1 MLTVILLIAARTSV
15 RAAELLLSNGDF
27 ETVKDAKPADWGLG
41 EGATWE
47 SEGANHFLR
56 LTSPRPEAN
65 VNVYRAV
72 SIPPDVKA
80 VELSYKVRYEG
91 VKRGSKAWFD
101 ARIMMNWKDAQQ
113 NAIQP
118 GPKHPNFTG
127 TSKGWV
133 ERSQQIRV
141 PEGATT
147 LEMIFALFQAQSGQ
161 VDFDDVRLTPIP
173 VSVID
178 QAEAAAKAK
187 DAARIA
193 ALPRPKPQVPV
204 PPADK
209 LPKMLKVAGN
219 QLLDADG
226 KPVWLQGVAVPSLEY
241 SAGGEKVLESIRVA
255 IDGWK
260 ADVIRLPIRENFWA
274 GAGPYQNDGGMKY
287 RQLIED
293 AVNLC
298 AGKGAYIVL
307 DLHDF
312 RAPREK
318 HVAFWS
324 AVASKY
330 ANHPAVLFE
339 LFNEPHG
346 ISWDVWRDGGKVFD
360 KKKADDKL
368 AENQQNMLAF
378 ESVGMQKLLDAVRAT
393 GAKNVVIAGGL
404 DWGYDLAGVTTGG
417 FDLKDA
423 AGNGVVYSSHVYPW
437 KSDWQHKFLDAAA
450 KHPVFIGECGAEEKY
465 PEWVPPQ
472 HREDGRVWSP
482 DMIGT
487 IQAHKLH
494 WTAWAFHPKVS
505 PALLNDWDY
514 TPSPQWGA
522 YVKRALTGETFEVK
536 KLR

>member
-1 MLTVILLIAARTSV
+1 
-15 RAAELLLSNGDF
+15 
-27 ETVKDAKPADWGLG
+27 LG

-47 SEGANHFLR
+47 AEGTNHFLR
-56 LTSPRPEAN
+56 LTSPRPETN

-72 SIPPDVKA
+72 SIPPGVKA
-80 VELSYKVRYEG
+80 VELSFKVRYEG
-91 VKRGSKAWFD
+91 VKRGSKSWYD
-101 ARIMMNWKDAQQ
+101 ARIMMNWKDAQ
-113 NAIQP
+113 NNPVQP
-118 GPKHPNFTG
+118 SPKHPNFAG
-127 TSKGWV
+127 TSKGWI
-133 ERSQQIRV
+133 ERTQQMRV
-141 PEGATT
+141 PDGAAT
-147 LEMIFALFQAQSGQ
+147 LEMIFALFQAQSGR
-161 VDFDDVRLTPIP
+161 VDFDDVRLIPIP

-193 ALPRPKPQVPV
+193 ALPRPKPQVPL

-219 QLLDADG
+219 QLLDVDG
-226 KPVWLQGVAVPSLEY
+226 KTMWLQGVAVPSLEY

-255 IDGWK
+255 IDDWR
-260 ADVIRLPIRENFWA
+260 ANVLRLPIRDNFWT

-287 RQLIED
+287 HQLIDD

-307 DLHDF
+307 DLHEF

-324 AVASKY
+324 AVAAKY
-330 ANHPAVLFE
+330 ANRPAVLFE

-346 ISWDVWRDGGKVFD
+346 ISWAVWRDGGKVLD
-360 KKKADDKL
+360 KKKGDDKL
-368 AENQQNMLAF
+368 AENQQDMLAF

-393 GAKNVVIAGGL
+393 GAKNIVIAGGL
-404 DWGYDLAGVTTGG
+404 DWGYDLSGVTTGG

-423 AGNGVVYSSHVYPW
+423 SGGNGVVYSSHVYPW

-450 KHPVFIGECGAEEKY
+450 RHPVFIGECGAEEKY
-465 PEWVPPQ
+465 PDWVPPE
-472 HREDGRVWSP
+472 HREDGRIWSP

-487 IQAHKLH
+487 IQKHKLH

-505 PALLNDWDY
+505 PALLKDWDY

-522 YVKRALTGETFEVK
+522 YVKRALSGEAFEVK
-536 KLR
+536 KSR